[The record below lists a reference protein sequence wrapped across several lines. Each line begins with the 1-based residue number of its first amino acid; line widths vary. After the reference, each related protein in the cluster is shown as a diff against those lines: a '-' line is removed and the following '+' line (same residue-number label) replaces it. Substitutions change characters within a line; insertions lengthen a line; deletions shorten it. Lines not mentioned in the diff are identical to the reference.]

1 MEKEQLLNDI
11 NYAKKINLLIKEIR
25 SNLNKFQVVESRLLG
40 KSLLSTFEIYM
51 KCLTDLEKEVE

>member
-1 MEKEQLLNDI
+1 MEKEKLLNDI

-25 SNLNKFQVVESRLLG
+25 SYLNKFHNVESRLMA
-40 KSLLSTFEIYM
+40 KSLLATFEIYM